1 MNRIVAK
8 RLLIGLAA
16 CFFVISTILTFG
28 CAGTKI
34 QAEYER
40 KDDSGHSKVEH
51 KHKKG
56 GPPAHAKAHGYR
68 AKHQYRYYPSS
79 NVYKDTER
87 GIYFY
92 LKGDMWEVGASLP
105 LPLKEGLEES
115 VSLEL
120 ETDKPYI
127 HHAEHAKKYPPKK
140 AKLKKSKKGKKWAP
154 IYRANVTLG
163 QIIFC
168 LPSRPKPGSGSSPI

>member
-1 MNRIVAK
+1 MNRTVAK
-8 RLLIGLAA
+8 RLFIGLAA

-68 AKHQYRYYPSS
+68 AKHKYRYYPDCS
-79 NVYKDTER
+79 VYHDTER
-87 GIYFY
+87 GLYFY
-92 LKGDMWEVGASLP
+92 IKGGNWEVGASLP
-105 LPLKEGLEES
+105 NNLQMKLGES

-120 ETDKPYI
+120 DTDRPYTL
-127 HHAEHAKKYPPKK
+127 HADHLKAYPP
-140 AKLKKSKKGKKWAP
+140 GKKNK
-154 IYRANVTLG
+154 ICVSLCR
-163 QIIFC
+163 
-168 LPSRPKPGSGSSPI
+168 